1 MYLNINLNAEAKLLK
16 LRGVVWPLLKN
27 ITVLGRRFSLYSGV
41 WDSGK
46 VFYKVGS

>member
-1 MYLNINLNAEAKLLK
+1 MYLNIVLNAKAGLHELME
-16 LRGVVWPLLKN
+16 WPLLDK